1 MQSLRPACGP
11 AEEILAFVDKLHAQY
26 SLGVENYGSEAREE
40 PVTDP
45 LYWLRHGSPSLHP

>member
-1 MQSLRPACGP
+1 MNCKVQSLRPACGP

-40 PVTDP
+40 
-45 LYWLRHGSPSLHP
+45 